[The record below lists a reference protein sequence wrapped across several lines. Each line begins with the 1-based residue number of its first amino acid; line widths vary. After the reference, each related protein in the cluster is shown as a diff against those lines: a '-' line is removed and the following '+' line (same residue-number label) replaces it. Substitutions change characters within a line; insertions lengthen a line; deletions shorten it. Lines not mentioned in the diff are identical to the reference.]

1 MKGVGIML
9 EKLNI
14 FIGKKF
20 YRKNKNL
27 HDCIKFFF
35 FLTEKIL
42 TVFRPNVFKVRTG
55 FWTDDV
61 EDFVRY
67 RFHGR
72 QIFLLN
78 ATLIYWVPSE
88 DFAIG
93 IVLAQSL
100 TFF

>member
-1 MKGVGIML
+1 ML

-14 FIGKKF
+14 FIEKKF
-20 YRKNKNL
+20 NCKNKNL
-27 HDCIKFFF
+27 HVYIEFIFV
-35 FLTEKIL
+35 LTEKIL
-42 TVFRPNVFKVRTG
+42 AVFRPNVFKVRTV

-61 EDFVRY
+61 EGFVRY

-72 QIFLLN
+72 QIFSLN
-78 ATLIYWVPSE
+78 ATLINGVPTE

-100 TFF
+100 TFC